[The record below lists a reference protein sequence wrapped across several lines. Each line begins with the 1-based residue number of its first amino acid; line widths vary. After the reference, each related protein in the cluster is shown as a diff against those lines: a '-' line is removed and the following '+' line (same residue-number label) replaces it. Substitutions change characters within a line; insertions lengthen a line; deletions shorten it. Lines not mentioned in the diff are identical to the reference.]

1 MSKKTVVPNPFR
13 PGAGHRP
20 PYLAGREA
28 EKEEFQKLM
37 VQEIITDNPIVTG
50 LRGVGKTVLLDEL
63 KTIALTS
70 GWWWVGT
77 DLSESASLTEERIAT
92 RLIADLA
99 VVTARLVV
107 GQQQFRALGFAQ
119 EHKEQAIT
127 LNYETLIAYYNSRPG
142 LTADK
147 LKAVL
152 ELVWNALPKDTVRGI
167 VFAYDE
173 AQNLA
178 DHAGDK
184 QYPLSLVLELF
195 QSVQAKEMR
204 FMLVLVGLPT
214 LFPKLVEAR
223 TWAERMF
230 HVITL
235 GRLKDEASRAAI
247 EKPIKDSKC
256 PLVPTESMIG
266 EMVAAAGG
274 YPYFIQFIGREVYD
288 VALQKYDKGEQL
300 HISVSAITRKLDE
313 DFFSGRWAKATD
325 RVRDLLRVIAE
336 LEADEEEFTVQEIVT
351 KSKALVSSSKIDAE
365 FSSSS
370 ANQLLVKSITAGFVY
385 KNRHGRYL
393 LAVPL
398 LGRFIR
404 RQPAD

>member
-1 MSKKTVVPNPFR
+1 MLKKSLTNPFR

-28 EKEEFQKLM
+28 EKKEFRNLLD
-37 VQEIITDNPIVTG
+37 QEVITDNPIITG

-63 KTIALTS
+63 KPIAVTND
-70 GWWWVGT
+70 WWWVGT
-77 DLSESASLTEERIAT
+77 DLSESASLTEERIAI
-92 RLIADLA
+92 RLLADLS
-99 VVTARLVV
+99 VTTAQLVV
-107 GQQQFRALGFAQ
+107 ARNQVPAIGFSP
-119 EHKEQAIT
+119 ERREQTVT
-127 LNYETLIAYYNSRPG
+127 LNYETLVSYYNSRPG
-142 LTADK
+142 LTVDK

-152 ELVWNALPKDTVRGI
+152 ELVWLAMPKDTVRGI

-178 DHAGDK
+178 DHTDDK

-195 QSVQAKEMR
+195 QSAQAKGMR

-235 GRLKDEASRAAI
+235 GRLSDQASRAAI

-256 PLVPTESMIG
+256 PLVPSPEMIS

-274 YPYFIQFIGREVYD
+274 YPYFIQFIGREAYD
-288 VALQKYDKGEQL
+288 VALQKYDKGEPL
-300 HISVSAITRKLDE
+300 HISITDITRKLDE

-325 RVRDLLRVIAE
+325 RIRDLLRVIAE
-336 LEADEEEFTVQEIVT
+336 LEADEDEFTVQQIVA
-351 KSKALVSSSKIDAE
+351 KSKTLVTSSMISAV
-365 FSSSS
+365 FSSSY
-370 ANQLLVKSITAGFVY
+370 ANQLLAKSIATGFVY
-385 KNRHGRYL
+385 KNRHGCYV

>member
-1 MSKKTVVPNPFR
+1 MSKKAIPNPFR

-28 EKEEFQKLM
+28 EKEVFRKLLD
-37 VQEIITDNPIVTG
+37 QEVITDNPIITG

-63 KTIALTS
+63 KPVAIS
-70 GWWWVGT
+70 DGWWWVGT

-92 RLIADLA
+92 RLLADLA
-99 VVTARLVV
+99 VVTSQLVV
-107 GQQQFRALGFAQ
+107 GRQEVAAMGFVQ
-119 EHKEQAIT
+119 DRREETFT
-127 LNYETLIAYYNSRPG
+127 LNYETLASYYNSRPG
-142 LTADK
+142 LTVDK

-152 ELVWNALPKDTVRGI
+152 ELVWTALPKDTIRGI

-178 DHAGDK
+178 DHSEDK

-195 QSVQAKEMR
+195 QSAQAKGMR
-204 FMLVLVGLPT
+204 FMLILVGLPT

-230 HVITL
+230 RIITL
-235 GRLKDEASRAAI
+235 GRLTDEASRAAI

-256 PLVPTESMIG
+256 PIIPTAVLIG
-266 EMVAAAGG
+266 EMVSAAGG

-288 VALQKYDKGEQL
+288 VALQKYDKGEPL
-300 HISVSAITRKLDE
+300 HISIPDLTRKLDE

-325 RVRDLLRVIAE
+325 RVRDLLRVVAE
-336 LEADEEEFTVQEIVT
+336 LEADEEEFTVQAVVAQ
-351 KSKALVSSSKIDAE
+351 SKALVAASKIAAV

-370 ANQLLVKSITAGFVY
+370 ANQLLAKSITAGFVY

>member
-1 MSKKTVVPNPFR
+1 MSKKVVPNPFR

-28 EKEEFQKLM
+28 EKAEFRKLM
-37 VQEIITDNPIVTG
+37 AQDVITDNPIITG

-63 KTIALTS
+63 KPIALSS

-99 VVTARLVV
+99 VVTSQLVV
-107 GQQQFRALGFAQ
+107 ARQQVPAAGFTQQRLEQ
-119 EHKEQAIT
+119 EIT
-127 LNYETLIAYYNSRPG
+127 LNYDTLAEYYHSRPG

-152 ELVWNALPKDTVRGI
+152 ELVWSALPKDSIRGI

-178 DHAGDK
+178 DHASDK
-184 QYPLSLVLELF
+184 EYPLSLVLELF
-195 QSVQAKEMR
+195 QSVQAKGMR

-230 HVITL
+230 HVVTL
-235 GRLKDEASRAAI
+235 GRLSEEASREAI

-266 EMVAAAGG
+266 DIVAAAGG

-288 VALQKYDKGEQL
+288 VVLQKFDKGEPL
-300 HISVSAITRKLDE
+300 KVSISDITRKLDE

-325 RVRDLLRVIAE
+325 RVRDLLRVVAE
-336 LEADEEEFTVQEIVT
+336 LEADEDEFTVQEIVS
-351 KSKALVSSSKIDAE
+351 KSKEIATSSKITAE

-370 ANQLLVKSITAGFVY
+370 ANQLLSKSITLGFVY